1 MSRAQLEALGDA
13 ALTSA
18 LTQALRGRR
27 RNSTLAMPAA
37 GRSCSAPPP
46 PRPAEM
52 ADVVVQRMSSAS
64 FFDEEAAAAAEAEL
78 SALGE
83 AAVWRSEVQALEA
96 YVDGWARYARSLEER
111 LRRLR
116 EMRVDEALEAAK
128 ALEVREELV
137 THDGGDRNVTAFTT
151 FSSKTKLYFTKF

>member
-1 MSRAQLEALGDA
+1 MTD
-13 ALTSA
+13 
-18 LTQALRGRR
+18 
-27 RNSTLAMPAA
+27 A

-46 PRPAEM
+46 PRPSEM

-64 FFDEEAAAAAEAEL
+64 FFDEEAAAAALEAEL

-96 YVDGWARYARSLEER
+96 YVDGWARYALSLEER

-128 ALEVREELV
+128 ALEVREEAKRS
-137 THDGGDRNVTAFTT
+137 GGFVAGAAEWLLGGG
-151 FSSKTKLYFTKF
+151 SGP